1 MEKFTYKIT
10 VEAKDNNEATKKLQ
24 AACILLDFLNE
35 KEISKLAYVV
45 KHDPVKTRM
54 AKIALGV

>member
-10 VEAKDNNEATKKLQ
+10 VEAKDNDEATKKMQ
-24 AACILLDFLNE
+24 AACILLDNLTE